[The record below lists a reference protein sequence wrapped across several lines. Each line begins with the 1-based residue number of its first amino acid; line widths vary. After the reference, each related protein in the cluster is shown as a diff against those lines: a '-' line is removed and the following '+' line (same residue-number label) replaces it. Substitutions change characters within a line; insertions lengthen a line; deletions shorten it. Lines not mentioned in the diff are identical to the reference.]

1 MRRRVV
7 IQLITIGDKRPP
19 WCMLLHVPSNKTQGV
34 NLLSRNGNSQ
44 TGERMTQK
52 RPRDGWILA
61 HSMHALTRWIMYHY
75 KEIWAPARTLLH
87 AMHAAGLLHTAVV

>member
-1 MRRRVV
+1 MFTSPITVLQLCCWAPVIGHAVRPVRRWRVK
-7 IQLITIGDKRPP
+7 GEKPYHRY
-19 WCMLLHVPSNKTQGV
+19 MHLHVPSNKTQGV

-61 HSMHALTRWIMYHY
+61 HSMHA
-75 KEIWAPARTLLH
+75 
-87 AMHAAGLLHTAVV
+87 

>member
-1 MRRRVV
+1 MKESVCEVRTQDPENFDEEVLALV
-7 IQLITIGDKRPP
+7 SA
-19 WCMLLHVPSNKTQGV
+19 WCNALHLVKGEKPYHRYMHLHVPSNKTQGV

-61 HSMHALTRWIMYHY
+61 HSMHA
-75 KEIWAPARTLLH
+75 
-87 AMHAAGLLHTAVV
+87 